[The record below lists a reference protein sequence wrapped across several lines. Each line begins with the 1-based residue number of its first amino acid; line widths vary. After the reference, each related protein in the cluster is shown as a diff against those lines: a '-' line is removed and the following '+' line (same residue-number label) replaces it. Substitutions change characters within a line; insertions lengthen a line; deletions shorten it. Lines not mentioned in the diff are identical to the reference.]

1 MNMDDLSSRFLAAY
15 NVIHDWMN
23 HSVGKEDVEFV
34 VLLNQLGRTNSD
46 VGRHSAEL
54 KRFAKLRNLI
64 AHNHS
69 HTKPLAVPTVISVER
84 LEAIS
89 KQLLSPPLLFT
100 LAAKPVELC
109 RPSDPLGCCVRKMHD
124 GVFSQLP
131 IYDGKQYCGLLTA
144 ETIARWLAS
153 FFVGDG
159 EGIVDEQTVE
169 EVMRHQ
175 EDGDNVEFMART
187 ATVANALAA
196 FDKFL
201 HHGKRLEAILITN
214 SGSRTETLMGI
225 VTINDIPQLN
235 RAISS

>member
-1 MNMDDLSSRFLAAY
+1 MDDLTSRFLSAF
-15 NVIHDWMN
+15 NIIHDWMK
-23 HSVGKEDVEFV
+23 HSFGKEDVDFV
-34 VLLNQLGRTNSD
+34 ILLNQLDRSNSE
-46 VGRHSAEL
+46 VRRHSAEL

-69 HTKPLAVPTVISVER
+69 HTQPLAVPTALSVER
-84 LEAIS
+84 LETIS

-100 LAAKPVELC
+100 LAAKPVESC
-109 RPSDPLGCCVRKMHD
+109 QPTDPLGICVKKMHD
-124 GVFSQLP
+124 GAFSQLP
-131 IYDGKQYCGLLTA
+131 IYDGQRYWGLLTA

-159 EGIVDEQTVE
+159 QGIVDEQSVA

-201 HHGKRLEAILITN
+201 HNGHRLEAILITN
-214 SGSRTETLMGI
+214 SGSRSEALLGI
-225 VTINDIPQLN
+225 VTINDIPKLN
-235 RAISS
+235 KAING